1 MLSDCVPHTGTFG
14 VLWYCFWV
22 LVSYESPAAHPTIT
36 EEERVYIEES
46 IGTSTLNTTPVTVGP
61 RVSAGPPS
69 ITREGGGLQRVLI
82 GGGLQRVL
90 IGGGLGST
98 ESPTRGWGS
107 TESPARGWGS
117 TESPTRGWGLQRVL
131 LEGGGLQLSTISTT
145 ITTIP

>member
-1 MLSDCVPHTGTFG
+1 M
-14 VLWYCFWV
+14 
-22 LVSYESPAAHPTIT
+22 SYESPAAHPTIT

-98 ESPTRGWGS
+98 ESPD
-107 TESPARGWGS
+107 RGWGS

>member
-1 MLSDCVPHTGTFG
+1 M
-14 VLWYCFWV
+14 LWYCFWV

-69 ITREGGGLQRVLI
+69 VTREGGGLQRVLI

-98 ESPTRGWGS
+98 ESPDRGWGS

-117 TESPTRGWGLQRVL
+117 TESPTRGWGSTAINYINYYNNYPIVTIIVISSTLMLKHPRV
-131 LEGGGLQLSTISTT
+131 
-145 ITTIP
+145 